1 MKISED
7 AENILERMWV
17 CINEEMSDSVDL
29 SSFDLDGTSPEVI
42 ELLETGNILLSGTL
56 ATLSPEG
63 DANGKT
69 VVRRRRLAERL
80 LVDVLNTKERHVRSS
95 ACEFEHILHRGIDEN
110 VCILLGHP
118 RTCPHGKLIPEG
130 ECCIKA
136 REDLEHVVAPLSALK
151 NGQGGKIAYFDMRE
165 EHKMQ
170 KMLAMGVL
178 PGVPV
183 SLVQSYPSY
192 VFDLNHTRYAVDT
205 EIADSI
211 YVRLE
216 REQVSK
222 NEYNGKLSVR
232 A

>member
-17 CINEEMSDSVDL
+17 HINEEMNDSMDL
-29 SSFDLDGTSPEVI
+29 SSPGLEEDSPAVK
-42 ELLETGNILLSGTL
+42 ELLKTGNIILSDSYARLTE
-56 ATLSPEG
+56 EG
-63 DANGKT
+63 DVNGRT

-80 LVDVLNTKERHVRSS
+80 LVDVLNTKEKHVRSS

-118 RTCPHGKLIPEG
+118 RTCPHGKQIPEG

-136 REDLEHVVAPLSALK
+136 REELENVVASLSALK
-151 NGQGGKIAYFDMRE
+151 KGQCGNIAYFDMRE
-165 EHKMQ
+165 EKKMQ

-178 PGVPV
+178 PGIPV
-183 SLVQSYPSY
+183 KLVQSYPSY
-192 VFDLNHTRYAVDT
+192 VFDLNHTRYAVDK

-211 YVRLE
+211 YVRIE
-216 REQVSK
+216 RD
-222 NEYNGKLSVR
+222 
-232 A
+232 

>member
-17 CINEEMSDSVDL
+17 HINEEKNDSMDL
-29 SSFDLDGTSPEVI
+29 TSLGLDGDSPAVR
-42 ELLETGNILLSGTL
+42 ELVDTENIGLSGTH
-56 ATLSPEG
+56 ATLSEEG
-63 DANGKT
+63 DANGRT

-80 LVDVLNTKERHVRSS
+80 LVDVLNTKEKHVRSS

-118 RTCPHGKLIPEG
+118 RTCPHGKDIPEG

-136 REDLEHVVAPLSALK
+136 REELEHVVASLSALK
-151 NGQGGKIAYFDMRE
+151 KGQCGNIAYFDMRE
-165 EHKMQ
+165 DKKMQ

-178 PGVPV
+178 PGIPV
-183 SLVQSYPSY
+183 RLVQSYPSY
-192 VFDLNHTRYAVDT
+192 VFDLNHTRYAVDK

-211 YVRLE
+211 YVRIE
-216 REQVSK
+216 RD
-222 NEYNGKLSVR
+222 
-232 A
+232 

>member
-17 CINEEMSDSVDL
+17 HINEEKNNSMDL
-29 SSFDLDGTSPEVI
+29 TSLGLDESSPAI
-42 ELLETGNILLSGTL
+42 RELVEAESMVLSGTH
-56 ATLSPEG
+56 ATLSEEG
-63 DANGKT
+63 DSNGRI

-80 LVDVLNTKERHVRSS
+80 LVDVLNTKEKHVRSS

-118 RTCPHGKLIPEG
+118 RTCPHGKDIPEG

-136 REDLEHVVAPLSALK
+136 REELEHVVASLSALNK
-151 NGQGGKIAYFDMRE
+151 GQCGNIAYFDMRE
-165 EHKMQ
+165 DKKMQ

-178 PGVPV
+178 PGIPIK
-183 SLVQSYPSY
+183 LVQSYPSY
-192 VFDLNHTRYAVDT
+192 VFDLNHTRYAVDK

-211 YVRLE
+211 YVRIE
-216 REQVSK
+216 RD
-222 NEYNGKLSVR
+222 
-232 A
+232 